1 MLLSFASKFVSE
13 LLQYSKAI
21 ILPNHLYPVPDV
33 PVAVLQTAESIINTV
48 TDCSSPIVHAES
60 KHVLKYH
67 DWFINYTELE
77 KNIAD
82 NFAELYIF

>member
-1 MLLSFASKFVSE
+1 MFVSE

-33 PVAVLQTAESIINTV
+33 PVAVLQTAESLINTV
-48 TDCSSPIVHAES
+48 TDYSSPIVNAES

-77 KNIAD
+77 KHIAD
-82 NFAELYIF
+82 NSAELYIF